1 MILPYGC
8 EAMQIDHNPH
18 EPSRA
23 ALKIIGVL
31 TTVIVLAVAVPLT
44 FGVNWTMRQLPTELL
59 MLICGVGLGAGAGFL
74 LGRRDAIRQFRT
86 PGRDE

>member
-1 MILPYGC
+1 MVAL
-8 EAMQIDHNPH
+8 MQIDHDPH
-18 EPSRA
+18 EPSRK

-31 TTVIVLAVAVPLT
+31 TAVIVLAVAVPLT
-44 FGVNWTMRQLPTELL
+44 MGVNWSVRQLPIEFVLL
-59 MLICGVGLGAGAGFL
+59 LAGAAIGVWGGFF

>member
-1 MILPYGC
+1 
-8 EAMQIDHNPH
+8 MQIDHNPN
-18 EPSRA
+18 EPSHA

-31 TTVIVLAVAVPLT
+31 TAVIVLAVMIPVT

-59 MLICGVGLGAGAGFL
+59 TLFFGAGMGAAVGFL

>member
-1 MILPYGC
+1 MH
-8 EAMQIDHNPH
+8 IDHNPY

-23 ALKIIGVL
+23 ALKIIGIL
-31 TTVIVLAVAVPLT
+31 TAMIVLAASVPIVL
-44 FGVNWTMRQLPTELL
+44 GVNWTMRQLPTELL